1 MRLIKDNRNFLYV
14 PIFGGLGNQMFQ
26 LAHGLEISRKKN
38 YSLKLID
45 FTKSYGSIKRNWN
58 LNCFGYHVENT
69 SYLKMKYLKYL
80 IKIANLSF
88 RLGLK
93 KRFGVLNEDH
103 IFKNKDYEISNKTLC
118 IGYWQNEKYFSDST
132 KNIRKKFTFK
142 NQLAIPESLA
152 KSMGDNTIAVHIR
165 RGDYVS
171 NAKTKDIH
179 LICDEQWYQKAMQ
192 KIRTKVS
199 NPKFFIFSDDIAY
212 TKFIFKDYNDLDI
225 NFMPDNGIDWF
236 HMYLMTFCKHFI
248 ISNSS
253 YSWWGSFLSRSPEKI
268 IIAPKYWFKNQL
280 TESIGIYRK
289 DFLIL

>member
-1 MRLIKDNRNFLYV
+1 MRFIKDSRNSLYV

-26 LAHGLEISRKKN
+26 LAHGLNISRKKN

-58 LNCFGYHVENT
+58 LSCFGYEVKNT
-69 SYLKMKYLKYL
+69 SYLKKEYLKCL
-80 IKIANLSF
+80 VKLSNLSF
-88 RLGLK
+88 KLGLK

-103 IFKNKDYEISNKTLC
+103 IYKIEDYEISNKILC
-118 IGYWQNEKYFSDST
+118 IGYWQNEKYFSDSV
-132 KNIRKKFTFK
+132 NYIRKNFTFK
-142 NQLAIPESLA
+142 NQLSIPESLK

-171 NAKTKDIH
+171 NSNTKNIH
-179 LICDEQWYQKAMQ
+179 LMCDEQWYKRAIQ
-192 KIRTKVS
+192 KIKTQVS
-199 NPKFFIFSDDIAY
+199 NPKLFIFSDDIAY
-212 TKFIFKDYNDLDI
+212 TKFIFKDYNDLEI

-236 HMYLMTFCKHFI
+236 HMYLMTLCKHFI

-253 YSWWGSFLSRSPEKI
+253 YSWWGSFLSKSPNKLI
-268 IIAPKYWFKNQL
+268 ISPKYWFKNQL
-280 TESIGIYRK
+280 TESTGIYRK